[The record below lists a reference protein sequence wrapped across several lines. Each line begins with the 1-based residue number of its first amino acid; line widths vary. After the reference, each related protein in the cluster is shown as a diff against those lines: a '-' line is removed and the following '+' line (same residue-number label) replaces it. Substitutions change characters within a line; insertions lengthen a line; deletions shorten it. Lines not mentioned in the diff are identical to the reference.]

1 VRPLDQHL
9 TASEVAGLLK
19 AGALSPDSTFHDD
32 PGDARSHLEICK
44 ECSAL
49 YDQARWG
56 DELLQSLKTVS
67 NSGQKTDACPPPELW
82 AAYYACELSR
92 EQAEEIIAHAS
103 ECTYCA
109 GLVAAWNED
118 DPGEDP
124 ARDQDLIQQLKSSG
138 PEWQREMAQ
147 AMASSSTVG
156 TIPASPF
163 RHWRLLSAIAAG
175 FVLAASV
182 GWYRWRENSVSAAT
196 SLIAAAYSTTR
207 TTEFRFPGAR
217 HSTLAVERNASDSLP
232 PTIYDAAVKIQRGL
246 ASHPG
251 SVEWLDAQA
260 RASLYKGQFA
270 DPIKNLSAAL
280 EAHPENAGMLRTDLA
295 LAYFERAESEGRP
308 IDYGTSIDL
317 LSQVLRDTPGDV
329 EAHFNLALVYG
340 RLQMWRE
347 ALDAWD
353 QYLKLDAS
361 GDWPTEARKN
371 RATAEEHLHRR
382 SALEPAASSDEE
394 SLRTATS
401 EWLPALSADSDA
413 ASKARDL
420 AIRLEQGH
428 RDHWL
433 ASMLESKGQPNFAA
447 ASKDLAE
454 AIRAN
459 GINDVQAAELHA
471 LRARDS
477 FARDRSEAGE
487 LRAALEQTYS
497 MQRSSRGQEC
507 LALLKHE
514 SSRLVGRQY
523 SWLEVQFAQEE
534 SACAGMSGNPEQD
547 LAAATHAVEL
557 AQNAGYHELYLR
569 SLGFRASAYT
579 KVGQFQEAWELDRTG
594 LADCWNKGCQPARA
608 QQFYYDM
615 LLGAEAAQRWQLAS
629 ALARESIRECTRM
642 PNRSFEAIGRARLGA
657 LEARGGNPQEAA
669 RQLAQ
674 AEALFAALPQSNAVR
689 LYRLYTAVGLAETG
703 PPRDA
708 LRMLESFE
716 DTAGEVDNQ
725 VIAARYLRV
734 RAELLAKTGREAEAE
749 RSLDDLLAVYQ
760 RGLDSL
766 LSAGDRISWQEETAA
781 GYRDLTRLELARGDI
796 PAAYRSWHQYLSS
809 PCAHPAQ
816 ETPIP
821 PGTAILTYADLT
833 DRVVLFVAAPEG
845 VSAKFLASPR
855 LRTLIRN
862 FADLCGDPARGLD
875 GIRAAGADLFAAVLG
890 PAEERLR
897 GVSTLIVEADGD
909 IARIPFT
916 ALPATQRGAPGAYL
930 GDRYRILSRPIARC
944 DGASQQV
951 ATSGGVLVVSAPTIA
966 EKWRSLFRP
975 LPDARTE
982 AEDIQRA
989 FPSRTTILEG
999 QDATLSA
1006 VESHLP
1012 GAAILHFAGHSFQR
1026 AAGVSL
1032 MLAGGASDGIWK
1044 AAHIDPRLL
1053 VSCRL
1058 AVFSACSTASPDRA
1072 KDGGS
1077 DDLVRAFLSAGV
1089 PQVVASRWNVNSKVT
1104 AAFMRVFYSRMA
1116 RGETAADSL
1125 NASAQAIRGDSIT
1138 EHPYYWAA
1146 FQLYGNL

>member
-9 TASEVAGLLK
+9 TAPEVAGLLK
-19 AGALSPDSTFHDD
+19 AGALSPDSNLHDD
-32 PGDARSHLEICK
+32 PWGDARSHLEICK

-49 YDQARWG
+49 YDQARRG
-56 DELLQSLKTVS
+56 GELLQSLKTAS
-67 NSGQKTDACPPPELW
+67 NPGQKTDACPPPELW
-82 AAYYACELSR
+82 TAYYASELSR

-103 ECTYCA
+103 ECPYCA

-138 PEWQREMAQ
+138 PEWQRELAR
-147 AMASSSTVG
+147 AMASSSTVR
-156 TIPASPF
+156 TIPTRPF
-163 RHWRLLSAIAAG
+163 RRWRLLSAIAAG
-175 FVLAASV
+175 LMLVASV
-182 GWYRWRENSVSAAT
+182 SWYQWRENSVATAT
-196 SLIAAAYSTTR
+196 SLIATAYSTTR

-217 HSTLAVERNASDSLP
+217 HSILAVERNASDSLP
-232 PTIYDAAVKIQRGL
+232 PAIYDAGVKIQRGL

-251 SVEWLDAQA
+251 SIEWLDAQA

-270 DPIKNLSAAL
+270 DPIKNLNVAL

-308 IDYGTSIDL
+308 IDYGSSIDM
-317 LSQVLRDTPGDV
+317 LSQVLRDTPGDL

-353 QYLKLDAS
+353 RYLKLDAT
-361 GDWPTEARKN
+361 GDWAKEAHKN
-371 RATAEEHLHRR
+371 RDAAEEHLHRR
-382 SALEPAASSDEE
+382 SALEPASSSDEE

-401 EWLPALSADSDA
+401 EWLPALSADSEA
-413 ASKARDL
+413 TTKARDL

-433 ASMLESKGQPNFAA
+433 ASMLKSKGQPNFAT
-447 ASKDLAE
+447 ASKELAE

-459 GINDVQAAELHA
+459 GINDVQAADRHA
-471 LRARDS
+471 LRAREL
-477 FARDRSEAGE
+477 FARDRSDAGE
-487 LRAALEQTYS
+487 LRAALEQAYS

-507 LALLKHE
+507 LALLKNE
-514 SSRLVGRQY
+514 SSRLAGRQY

-547 LAAATHAVEL
+547 LAAATHGVEL
-557 AQNAGYHELYLR
+557 ARNAGYHELYLR

-594 LADCWNKGCQPARA
+594 LADCWNNGCQPARA

-674 AEALFAALPQSNAVR
+674 AEALFAALPQSNAVK
-689 LYRLYTAVGLAETG
+689 LYRLYTAVGLAETA
-703 PPRDA
+703 PPRDG

-734 RAELLAKTGREAEAE
+734 RAELLAKAGRETEAE
-749 RSLDDLLAVYQ
+749 RSLHDLLALYQ
-760 RGLDSL
+760 RGRDSL

-781 GYRDLTRLELARGDI
+781 GYRDLTWLELARGDI
-796 PAAYRSWHQYLSS
+796 PAAYQSWHQYLSS
-809 PCAHPAQ
+809 PCVHPAP
-816 ETPIP
+816 ESPIP

-833 DRVVLFVAAPEG
+833 DRVALFVAVPEG
-845 VSAKFLASPR
+845 VSAEFLASPR
-855 LRTLIRN
+855 LRTLIRT
-862 FADLCGDPARGLD
+862 FADLCSDPARGLD
-875 GIRAAGADLFAAVLG
+875 GIRSAGADLFAAVLG
-890 PAEERLR
+890 AAEERLR
-897 GVSTLIVEADGD
+897 GVNTLIVEADGD

-916 ALPATQRGAPGAYL
+916 ALPDKQRGGAYL
-930 GDRYRILSRPIARC
+930 GDRYRIVSRPIAHC
-944 DGASQQV
+944 DGASQEV
-951 ATSGGVLVVSAPTIA
+951 ATSGGILVVSAPTIA

-989 FPSRTTILEG
+989 FPSSTTILEG
-999 QDATLSA
+999 QHATLSA
-1006 VESHLP
+1006 VESYLP

-1032 MLAGGASDGIWK
+1032 MLAGDASDGIWK
-1044 AAHIDPRLL
+1044 AAHIDPHLL

-1077 DDLVRAFLSAGV
+1077 GDLVRAFLSAGV

-1125 NASAQAIRGDSIT
+1125 NASAHAIRGDSLT
-1138 EHPYYWAA
+1138 AHPYYWAA